1 MLSGVCFTTCVIGA
15 ILDIMA
21 AFLLQRTDFTLC
33 AYTDSATTVFCAS
46 PVCPNLEVQART
58 CYCCYLYDH
67 RTKGGC
73 DTPLLLAKQTYF
85 SGVDSCSVITS
96 TLQPMLGAMGGLN
109 LLAAI
114 MSMVYI
120 FQSNPIAYQEQRDS
134 STHNSNNGLKI
145 LYTVKIMAGSL
156 LGHTK
161 QFKNVTGTETT
172 DIDIDNN

>member
-1 MLSGVCFTTCVIGA
+1 MLSGVCFTACVIGA

-33 AYTDSATTVFCAS
+33 AYTSSATTIFCTS

-58 CYCCYLYDH
+58 CYCCYLYDY

-73 DTPLLLAKQTYF
+73 GTPLLLAKQTYF
-85 SGVDSCSVITS
+85 SGVDSCSAITS
-96 TLQPMLGAMGGLN
+96 TLQPMLSAMGGLN

-114 MSMVYI
+114 MSVVYI
-120 FQSNPIAYQEQRDS
+120 FQSNPIAYQGQRDS

-145 LYTVKIMAGSL
+145 FHTVKTMAGYL

-161 QFKNVTGTETT
+161 QFKNVTETETT
-172 DIDIDNN
+172 DLAIDN